1 MTLQKTTMARPPK
14 RTKPNRPSG
23 AGDASPRLPGSSL
36 VPPTDDGV
44 LGGARKPRPPR
55 RTPRPAPPPAFDR
68 LSMRHDLTP
77 PREERSSLVPVA
89 RLGKTWGVHGDLTV
103 RLYNADS
110 EMAWA
115 ADVLL
120 LRGDG
125 FPLVAV
131 EIDRWQT
138 KGAAVL
144 IRPVGIDSPQV
155 ARALTGLEILVPPDD
170 LPPTE
175 DADEFYVHEL
185 IGMKVI
191 DETRGDLGSIQD
203 VFATGSSDVWVV
215 KGAGEEHLIPALKQ
229 FVLRVDREER
239 VVTVSYELD

>member
-1 MTLQKTTMARPPK
+1 
-14 RTKPNRPSG
+14 
-23 AGDASPRLPGSSL
+23 
-36 VPPTDDGV
+36 
-44 LGGARKPRPPR
+44 
-55 RTPRPAPPPAFDR
+55 
-68 LSMRHDLTP
+68 MRHDLTP
-77 PREERSSLVPVA
+77 PREEWSSLVLVA
-89 RLGKTWGVHGDLTV
+89 RIGKTWGVHGDLTV

-110 EMAWA
+110 DLAWA

-131 EIDRWQT
+131 EIERWQT

-155 ARALTGLEILVPPDD
+155 ARALTGLEILVPPED
-170 LPPTE
+170 LPPTD

-185 IGMKVI
+185 LGMKVI
-191 DETRGDLGSIQD
+191 DETRGELGTIQD

-215 KGAGEEHLIPALKQ
+215 KGGGEEHLIPALKQ
-229 FVLRVDREER
+229 FVLDVDLKAGI
-239 VVTVSYELD
+239 VTVSYELD